1 MREIL
6 IITLLICCNYFIVA
20 QNFDNETKIIGYVN
34 GEPVTNKEYAFFA
47 QRNKHK
53 VISKF
58 RNEYKL
64 NYHAD
69 FWQDKSRGK
78 TPGEVLQ
85 EITIEDIVNSKV
97 QFLLAKQYGIIND
110 ISFLSIEKHL
120 DIENLQRRNALKNNV
135 VIYGPEQY
143 TLESYY
149 EYLMTNM
156 VIRLKDYLLKN
167 NIIEVDVSKGI
178 RDKNTSTMHDDD
190 KYYSKVHIANTQ
202 INNQYN
208 EIIRQLIMN
217 AKVKFDN

>member
-156 VIRLKDYLLKN
+156 VIRLKDYLLKT
-167 NIIEVDVSKGI
+167 ILLKL
-178 RDKNTSTMHDDD
+178 M
-190 KYYSKVHIANTQ
+190 
-202 INNQYN
+202 
-208 EIIRQLIMN
+208 
-217 AKVKFDN
+217 